1 MRIIPKASDAVMDR
15 QRLAEWRPLGVD
27 LGGRQHASPGCRP
40 IPDRGSWRPCVGLVV
55 TRFLPLHRPYGAGLA
70 PIMTPEA

>member
-27 LGGRQHASPGCRP
+27 PGGRQHASPGGRP
-40 IPDRGSWRPCVGLVV
+40 IPDRGSPRPCVGLVV
-55 TRFLPLHRPYGAGLA
+55 TRFSAAPSPLWGRSCVDHDA
-70 PIMTPEA
+70 

>member
-1 MRIIPKASDAVMDR
+1 MMRIMPKASDAVMDR

-40 IPDRGSWRPCVGLVV
+40 IPGRGSVRPCVGFVA
-55 TRFLPLHRPYGAGLA
+55 TRFSAAPSPLWGRLRVDHDA
-70 PIMTPEA
+70 